1 MELFDRYAFNAFV
14 IFNFEEKYSSDSSRK
29 FLITHSNHLLL
40 YDVLSLAFITFLF
53 KFAVTESAQKLVNF
67 LCRCAASTYPLCLC
81 IHLPLIAFV
90 FVSADIIFSS
100 MWNTEIAST
109 QSTWRKNLLFPGIY
123 NWIWIYYTTNHWLS
137 HNIFS
142 SLTEL
147 DLNCPLLI
155 FFFTSPILLGN
166 NQKIRLNWKQNWTWG
181 YGAENL
187 KIMTFE
193 GLSIEFLS
201 IICYFGNISAYIFY
215 KILKVMWKIN

>member
-1 MELFDRYAFNAFV
+1 MELFDRYAFNAFA

-100 MWNTEIAST
+100 MWNTEIASHKAHEGKT
-109 QSTWRKNLLFPGIY
+109 FSFPGFITEFEFITPRITDFHTIFFHLWRS
-123 NWIWIYYTTNHWLS
+123 WIWIVHFW
-137 HNIFS
+137 
-142 SLTEL
+142 
-147 DLNCPLLI
+147 
-155 FFFTSPILLGN
+155 FFFHVTDF
-166 NQKIRLNWKQNWTWG
+166 TW
-181 YGAENL
+181 
-187 KIMTFE
+187 
-193 GLSIEFLS
+193 
-201 IICYFGNISAYIFY
+201 
-215 KILKVMWKIN
+215 